1 MRIAPTVTITEA
13 QARQLQAW
21 ARGRSVEVRLA
32 HRAPMILLAAQGM
45 TAQPLAAELRV
56 ARRTPPP

>member
-1 MRIAPTVTITEA
+1 MRIAPTVTITEE

-32 HRAPMILLAAQGM
+32 QRAQMILLAAQGIP
-45 TAQPLAAELRV
+45 TKRSQLS
-56 ARRTPPP
+56 